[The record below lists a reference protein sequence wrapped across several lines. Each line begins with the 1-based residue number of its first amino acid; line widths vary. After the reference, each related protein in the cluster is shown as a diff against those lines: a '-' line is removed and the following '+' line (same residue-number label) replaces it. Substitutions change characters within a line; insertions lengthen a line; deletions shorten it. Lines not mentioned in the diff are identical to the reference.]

1 MTIEDKKQQE
11 NLKNFDRNLKEST
24 DQLAWFLYWMFAAVV
39 LVLGM
44 TLIFDGIFY
53 RDAWMILC
61 YVWMV
66 VFMDNYVLAPYQWSN
81 EAFSRRM
88 QKSDA
93 VSNELYAKNFSCEGD
108 GRCSFIL
115 GRTDAHW
122 VY

>member
-53 RDAWMILC
+53 RDAWSTRSWTL
-61 YVWMV
+61 
-66 VFMDNYVLAPYQWSN
+66 LPRA
-81 EAFSRRM
+81 
-88 QKSDA
+88 
-93 VSNELYAKNFSCEGD
+93 
-108 GRCSFIL
+108 
-115 GRTDAHW
+115 
-122 VY
+122 

>member
-66 VFMDNYVLAPYQWSN
+66 VFMDNYVLAPYQYH
-81 EAFSRRM
+81 AY
-88 QKSDA
+88 K
-93 VSNELYAKNFSCEGD
+93 K
-108 GRCSFIL
+108 IL
-115 GRTDAHW
+115 FFLAPLHRKGA
-122 VY
+122 Y